1 MFTELLAGGAAA
13 EIISEALER
22 EAMERSFYERQAY
35 NKVIS
40 DEGRNMIKTVKFDP
54 AKHKEERCSIMHI
67 PFEVG
72 DEISM
77 LPCGHYFDKE
87 GISKWLENEKAEC
100 PVCREAL
107 PSVEKKRKEE
117 DTESRQALLSNLER
131 SSLGYLSRAM
141 FPPGTF
147 GMQHPFGPR
156 NVSIVPPWA
165 VSTDPPTV
173 FLNELARLSMID
185 PFGVQAD
192 ARQEGDAEA
201 EAQEEAQASDHDSD
215 SA

>member
-1 MFTELLAGGAAA
+1 MFTDLLAGGAAA
-13 EIISEALER
+13 EIITEALER

-35 NKVIS
+35 SKVIS
-40 DEGRNMIKTVKFDP
+40 DEGKSMIKTVKFDP
-54 AKHKEERCSIMHI
+54 TEHKEERCSIMHV
-67 PFEVG
+67 PFEEG
-72 DEISM
+72 DEICV

-107 PSVEKKRKEE
+107 PSVEKKRNEE
-117 DTESRQALLSNLER
+117 DTENRQALLSNLER

-147 GMQHPFGPR
+147 GMRHPFGPR
-156 NVSIVPPWA
+156 NVPIVPPWA
-165 VSTDPPTV
+165 VNTDPPTV

-185 PFGVQAD
+185 PFG
-192 ARQEGDAEA
+192 
-201 EAQEEAQASDHDSD
+201 AQAEGSAQAEDHDSD

>member
-1 MFTELLAGGAAA
+1 
-13 EIISEALER
+13 
-22 EAMERSFYERQAY
+22 MERSFYERQAY

-54 AKHKEERCSIMHI
+54 AEHKEERCSIMHI
-67 PFEVG
+67 PFEEG

-147 GMQHPFGPR
+147 GMRHPFGPR
-156 NVSIVPPWA
+156 NVPIVPPWA

-192 ARQEGDAEA
+192 AQGHAEA
-201 EAQEEAQASDHDSD
+201 EAQEEDQASDHDSD